1 MDATTVCKIHST
13 DTCAST
19 QIQFGLMRLQNNAIS
34 RKIQKRESWLVPMIA
49 KKDPLI
55 NQTTQP
61 KPKPTRQT
69 NQPQRKSKQPINIM
83 GNQNTKTAITED
95 WVDVVDVDID
105 EYETEEEE
113 EDMECD
119 GKLLF
124 ASSLCRWHVRILKR
138 S

>member
-1 MDATTVCKIHST
+1 
-13 DTCAST
+13 
-19 QIQFGLMRLQNNAIS
+19 
-34 RKIQKRESWLVPMIA
+34 
-49 KKDPLI
+49 
-55 NQTTQP
+55 
-61 KPKPTRQT
+61 
-69 NQPQRKSKQPINIM
+69 M

-124 ASSLCRWHVRILKR
+124 ASSLCR
-138 S
+138 

>member
-1 MDATTVCKIHST
+1 
-13 DTCAST
+13 
-19 QIQFGLMRLQNNAIS
+19 
-34 RKIQKRESWLVPMIA
+34 
-49 KKDPLI
+49 
-55 NQTTQP
+55 
-61 KPKPTRQT
+61 
-69 NQPQRKSKQPINIM
+69 M

-124 ASSLCRWHVRILKR
+124 ASSLCRWHLSHPDRFISHTRISLAFR
-138 S
+138 LMNTLTHALISPHSTL